1 MQRVRP
7 VAARVPLTNLG
18 LVLSLIGL
26 CALFTVESQYFL
38 TTNNGLN
45 IGRAAA
51 YTGIAAAVT
60 TLVLIGGGL
69 DLSIGAVMALV
80 GVVAARMLAAG
91 QPLWLTLVASL
102 GVGAAVG
109 VVNGS
114 VVTFVGVNP
123 FIVTIA
129 TQFIVRGLA
138 YSLSVVQGGELLITD
153 RGFRYIGQRD
163 LFGIP
168 VSIWLLVA
176 TLVIVHW
183 VLKRTKFGRHVYALG
198 GNPH

>member
-1 MQRVRP
+1 MQRGRP

-18 LVLSLIGL
+18 LVLGL
-26 CALFTVESQYFL
+26 FGLGGPFPAGPQNFL
-38 TTNNGLN
+38 RPNNGLN

-91 QPLWLTLVASL
+91 QPLWLTLVASH

-109 VVNGS
+109 IVNGS

-123 FIVTIA
+123 
-129 TQFIVRGLA
+129 
-138 YSLSVVQGGELLITD
+138 
-153 RGFRYIGQRD
+153 
-163 LFGIP
+163 
-168 VSIWLLVA
+168 
-176 TLVIVHW
+176 
-183 VLKRTKFGRHVYALG
+183 
-198 GNPH
+198 